1 MPDNTNIIKKIRVV
15 DNDNSYTESIIG
27 SNAEY
32 VDYNG
37 STVKQKL
44 DELNQQVIQ
53 LRNAVNNSM
62 QIINEMQETFG
73 TAQRAINKINHLKTS
88 IQEIPSKI
96 ELQIQKKMNSKIF
109 YTKDIYWQPGIQRS
123 LRSVLGNLV
132 NLPLEAVDLR
142 DWMEKNSNN
151 LNDSNSFSE
160 NT

>member
-1 MPDNTNIIKKIRVV
+1 MSDDTNIIKKIRVV
-15 DNDNSYTESIIG
+15 DSDNSYTESIIG

-32 VDYNG
+32 IDYNG

-73 TAQRAINKINHLKTS
+73 TAQRAINKINNLKTS
-88 IQEIPSKI
+88 IQEIPQKI
-96 ELQIQKKMNSKIF
+96 ELQVQKKMNSKIF
-109 YTKDIYWQPGIQRS
+109 YFLYIYWQPGIQRS